1 MTKSQAL
8 SSPGRGRVTVGAT
21 KTKRSTEDELKVWV
35 TKLVTQ
41 QNDVVSTSTSKAER
55 IEKRLAKKRRID
67 EAKQKLQ
74 SKKKKPLLPAVIPPI
89 DAREEQLVKRSLN
102 EPINITDDRI
112 NLSRSPQQSKIQLS
126 EFSEKLER
134 CLELIK
140 EKRKSWQKRYIPA
153 PVLSV
158 NTSKR
163 RRQQLVNNMENWYQ
177 PQRSNYGGIGLARPS
192 LFIALD
198 DPSWQAKLEEEFLEH
213 VPGFF
218 GKQRTKAMKKQ
229 LDGQMLWRQLQNQ
242 KLVGSSSSLSRK
254 NPSPFVISGKKLSHL
269 KPDERVEALIRA
281 GYI

>member
-8 SSPGRGRVTVGAT
+8 SSPGRGSVTVGGT
-21 KTKRSTEDELKVWV
+21 KTKRSKEDELKVWV

-55 IEKRLAKKRRID
+55 IEKRLAKKKRID

-74 SKKKKPLLPAVIPPI
+74 SKKKKPLLPAVVPPI

-192 LFIALD
+192 LFITLD

-254 NPSPFVISGKKLSHL
+254 NPSPFDISGKKLSHL